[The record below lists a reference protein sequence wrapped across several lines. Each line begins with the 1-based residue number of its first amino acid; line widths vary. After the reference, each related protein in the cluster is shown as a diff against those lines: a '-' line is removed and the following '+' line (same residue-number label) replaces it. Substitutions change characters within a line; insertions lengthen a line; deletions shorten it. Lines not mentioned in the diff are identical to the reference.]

1 MIILCMKSRMHKLRF
16 ILLIFIV
23 LCSIPFS
30 VSAEETGGISSDL
43 LPWWGWTI
51 VLFVFTLILGIIAVV
66 AGVGGGVLFVPIVAS
81 FFPFHLDFV
90 RGAGLMVALC
100 GALAA
105 GPSLLKKGFA
115 SMRLA
120 IPLALFG
127 SVGSIIGAFVGLAA
141 PVYLVQT
148 LLGTA
153 IIGIVILMLKA
164 NKSVFPSIEKADNL
178 AQTLGIYGIYYEDSL
193 KKEINWTVHRT
204 PAGLLLFIGI
214 GFFAGMFGLGA
225 GWANVPALNL
235 LLGAPLKVS
244 VATSG
249 FILSINDSAA
259 AWVYLNSGAVLPLIT
274 VPSVAGMMLGA
285 RIGAAVLSKIKP
297 RLVRWIVIGILFIA
311 GLRSLLDGLG
321 IWS

>member
-1 MIILCMKSRMHKLRF
+1 MHKLRF